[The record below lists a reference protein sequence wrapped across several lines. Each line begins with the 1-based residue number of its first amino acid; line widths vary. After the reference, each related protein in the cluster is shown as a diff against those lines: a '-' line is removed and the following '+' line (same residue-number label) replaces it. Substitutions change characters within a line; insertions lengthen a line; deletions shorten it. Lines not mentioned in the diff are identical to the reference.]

1 MLARQRW
8 MRRKHWQISNNRPS
22 SASILRIPGVLVDA
36 GPEPSRTEK
45 KEGIRDMK
53 KVWILATVMASCGLA
68 FAQEQNPTATDRWP
82 QNQQPQGQTD
92 AGIPIYRIQ
101 VVARDIPAINYF
113 HRSGST
119 KVGFEGTP
127 LLPMA
132 KGTAEV
138 NSLNGRTQIK
148 AHFEGLGPANGFGI
162 EYLTY
167 VLWAISPEGRPVN
180 LGEVLWTHGH
190 ADTTVTTN
198 LQSFGMIL
206 TAEPYFAVTVPSDLV
221 VMQNVVIH
229 DKTTG
234 VLESVDAHYSLLP
247 RGAYTDTAGR
257 HTVLHPI
264 TRDDR
269 SPLELYEAI
278 NAVQIADA
286 AGAEQYAGDSMSKAK
301 QDLQNAQD
309 MDIHQKEM
317 KQEITYA
324 REAVQTA
331 EDARLITIRKIK
343 AGDEAAERA
352 RIEEA
357 RRKAQED
364 AAAAQAQAQQSAAQ
378 AQQAADQQA
387 AAQAQAAA
395 AQQQAEQAQA
405 AAAAARAQ
413 QQAAE
418 AAAAQAAQQT
428 ADMREKL
435 RQQLNSVL
443 NTQESARGLIVN
455 MSDVLFAFNKYELK
469 PDAQIKLAK
478 ISGILLTY
486 PNLKVQVEG
495 YTDNIGSDE
504 YNLKLSEERA
514 TAVQAFLI
522 AQGVQPGNVSAQG
535 YGKASPV
542 ADNSTNAG
550 RTQNRRVA
558 MVVSGQSIGVQEQ
571 APTSSNAQP
580 MPAPQQVPVQQPAPP
595 PANPTGV
602 SNTAPQ

>member
-1 MLARQRW
+1 
-8 MRRKHWQISNNRPS
+8 
-22 SASILRIPGVLVDA
+22 
-36 GPEPSRTEK
+36 
-45 KEGIRDMK
+45 MK
-53 KVWILATVMASCGLA
+53 RVWILTGVLTSCGLL
-68 FAQEQNPTATDRWP
+68 FAQEQNPTATDHWP

-92 AGIPIYRIQ
+92 AGIPVYKIQ

-113 HRSGST
+113 HRSGAT
-119 KVGFEGTP
+119 KIGFEGTP

-138 NSLNGRTQIK
+138 NSLNGRTEIR

-167 VLWAISPEGRPVN
+167 VLWAISPEGRPIN

-198 LQSFGMIL
+198 LQSFGLIL
-206 TAEPYFAVTVPSDLV
+206 TAEPYFAVTMPSDLV
-221 VMQNVVIH
+221 VMQNIPLH

-234 VLESVDAHYSLLP
+234 VLETVNAHYSLLP

-278 NAVQIADA
+278 NAVQIAEA
-286 AGAEQYAGDSMSKAK
+286 AGADQYAPESMANAK
-301 QDLQNAQD
+301 QDLKNAQD

-331 EDARLITIRKIK
+331 EDSRIITIRKIK
-343 AGDEAAERA
+343 ASDEAAERA
-352 RIEEA
+352 RIEAA
-357 RRKAQED
+357 RKQAQD
-364 AAAAQAQAQQSAAQ
+364 QAAQSALAAQQAQDQQAQAQAQAT
-378 AQQAADQQA
+378 
-387 AAQAQAAA
+387 A

-405 AAAAARAQ
+405 AAAQARAQ

-428 ADMREKL
+428 AEMREKL

-443 NTQESARGLIVN
+443 NTQETARGLIVN

-504 YNLKLSEERA
+504 YNLKLSQERA
-514 TAVQAFLI
+514 MAVQAFLV
-522 AQGVQPGNVSAQG
+522 AQGVFPGNVTAEG
-535 YGKASPV
+535 YGKADPV
-542 ADNSTNAG
+542 ADNTTNAG

-571 APTSSNAQP
+571 APTSGGMQP
-580 MPAPQQVPVQQPAPP
+580 PVPQPAPVPQPNPNATGTSNGP
-595 PANPTGV
+595 P
-602 SNTAPQ
+602 QD

>member
-1 MLARQRW
+1 
-8 MRRKHWQISNNRPS
+8 MRKF
-22 SASILRIPGVLVDA
+22 
-36 GPEPSRTEK
+36 
-45 KEGIRDMK
+45 
-53 KVWILATVMASCGLA
+53 WILAVTLGSCGWLY
-68 FAQEQNPTATDRWP
+68 AQEQNPTATDHWP
-82 QNQQPQGQTD
+82 QNQQPESQTD
-92 AGIPIYRIQ
+92 AGIPVYKIQ

-119 KVGFEGTP
+119 KIGFEGTP

-132 KGTAEV
+132 RGTAEV
-138 NSLNGRTQIK
+138 NSLNGRTEIK

-167 VLWAISPEGRPVN
+167 VLWAITPEGRPVN

-198 LQSFGMIL
+198 LQSFGLIL
-206 TAEPYFAVTVPSDLV
+206 TAEPYFAVTMPSDLV
-221 VMQNVVIH
+221 VMQNVPLK

-234 VLESVDAHYSLLP
+234 VLETVNAHYSLLP

-278 NAVQIADA
+278 NAVQIAQA
-286 AGAEQYAGDSMSKAK
+286 AGADQYARESMANAE
-301 QDLQNAQD
+301 QDLKNAQD

-331 EDARLITIRKIK
+331 EDSRLITIRKIK
-343 AGDEAAERA
+343 ANDEAAERA
-352 RIEEA
+352 RIEAA
-357 RRKAQED
+357 RHKAQDD
-364 AAAAQAQAQQSAAQ
+364 AAAAQAQ

-387 AAQAQAAA
+387 AAQAQATA

-405 AAAAARAQ
+405 AAAQARAQ

-443 NTQESARGLIVN
+443 NTQETARGLIVN

-504 YNLKLSEERA
+504 YNLKLSQERA
-514 TAVQAFLI
+514 MAVQAFLI
-522 AQGVQPGNVSAQG
+522 AQGVQPGNVSSQG
-535 YGKASPV
+535 YGKADPV
-542 ADNSTNAG
+542 ADNATNAG

-571 APTSSNAQP
+571 APTSGAVQQP
-580 MPAPQQVPVQQPAPP
+580 MPPPQAAPAQQPAPP
-595 PANPTGV
+595 SNPTGV
-602 SNTAPQ
+602 SSTQPQD

>member
-1 MLARQRW
+1 MK
-8 MRRKHWQISNNRPS
+8 RKK
-22 SASILRIPGVLVDA
+22 L
-36 GPEPSRTEK
+36 
-45 KEGIRDMK
+45 
-53 KVWILATVMASCGLA
+53 WILAGALATCGMLC
-68 FAQEQNPTATDRWP
+68 AQEQNPTATDHWP

-92 AGIPIYRIQ
+92 AGVPIYKIQ

-119 KVGFEGTP
+119 KIGFEGTP
-127 LLPMA
+127 LLPLA

-138 NSLNGRTQIK
+138 NSLNGRTEIK
-148 AHFEGLGPANGFGI
+148 AHFEGLGPANGFGV

-167 VLWAISPEGRPVN
+167 VLWAISPEGRPAN

-198 LQSFGMIL
+198 LQSFGLIL

-221 VMQNVVIH
+221 VMQNYPLR

-234 VLESVDAHYSLLP
+234 VLETVNAHYSLLP
-247 RGAYTDTAGR
+247 RGAYTDSAGR

-278 NAVQIADA
+278 NAVQIAEA
-286 AGAEQYAGDSMSKAK
+286 AGADQYAGPSMANAK
-301 QDLQNAQD
+301 QDLQNAQS

-324 REAVQTA
+324 REAVQSA
-331 EDARLITIRKIK
+331 EDARIITIRKIME
-343 AGDEAAERA
+343 GDEAAARA
-352 RIEEA
+352 RVEEA
-357 RRKAQED
+357 RRKAQEE

-395 AQQQAEQAQA
+395 AQQQAEQARAQQA
-405 AAAAARAQ
+405 AAE
-413 QQAAE
+413 QAATQ
-418 AAAAQAAQQT
+418 AAAQTQE
-428 ADMREKL
+428 MREKL

-443 NTQESARGLIVN
+443 NTQETARGLIVN

-469 PDAQIKLAK
+469 TDAEIKLAK
-478 ISGILLTY
+478 ISGILVTY

-495 YTDNIGSDE
+495 YTDNIGADD

-522 AQGVQPGNVSAQG
+522 AQGVQPGSVTAQG
-535 YGKASPV
+535 YGKANPV

-550 RTQNRRVA
+550 RAENRRVS

-571 APTSSNAQP
+571 APTSSSMQP
-580 MPAPQQVPVQQPAPP
+580 QPAPVQR
-595 PANPTGV
+595 PAQTPTNATGV
-602 SNTAPQ
+602 ANGPPQ